1 MNFKNRDIISIE
13 DLSKK
18 EIIHIL
24 ETAKFLVKKPRPNL
38 LNGKVLSTVFY
49 EPSTRTRLSFE
60 SAMNRLGGKVIGF
73 AEPSMSSYKKGE
85 TLQDTMKM
93 VEGYSDII
101 VLRHPNEG
109 AARLAAE
116 ASSVPL
122 INAGDGA
129 NQHPTQTLLDLYTIK
144 KCQKKLSNLKV
155 ALMGDLRYGRTV
167 HSLTQALKLFR
178 CKFFFISPDSLKMP
192 EYVKDELEGYEEVS
206 SLEEV
211 LPELDILYSTRI
223 QRERFVD
230 QADYEKV
237 KGIYVLRKKML
248 ENAKTNLRIMHPL
261 PRINEIH
268 TDVDETKY
276 AYYFQ
281 QAANGIPVR
290 QALLGLILGKLK

>member
-24 ETAKFLVKKPRPNL
+24 ETAKFLEKKPRPNL

-73 AEPSMSSYKKGE
+73 AEPSMSSHKKGE

>member
-1 MNFKNRDIISIE
+1 
-13 DLSKK
+13 
-18 EIIHIL
+18 
-24 ETAKFLVKKPRPNL
+24 
-38 LNGKVLSTVFY
+38 
-49 EPSTRTRLSFE
+49 
-60 SAMNRLGGKVIGF
+60 
-73 AEPSMSSYKKGE
+73 
-85 TLQDTMKM
+85 
-93 VEGYSDII
+93 
-101 VLRHPNEG
+101 
-109 AARLAAE
+109 
-116 ASSVPL
+116 
-122 INAGDGA
+122 
-129 NQHPTQTLLDLYTIK
+129 
-144 KCQKKLSNLKV
+144 
-155 ALMGDLRYGRTV
+155 
-167 HSLTQALKLFR
+167 
-178 CKFFFISPDSLKMP
+178 MP